1 MNTNVVNK
9 SDIKSALNLNGVFGN
24 IIAGLVMSLMGFN
37 KINRLYAGSSQYTGK
52 EFTGSILRS
61 FNIKYDIDSAS
72 LDNIPLEGPC
82 IFVSNHPFGGVDG
95 IVLYDAI
102 SEKRSDLKVMTNFIL
117 SHIKNLT
124 DSFLPVNPFSN
135 KGMKNSLAGIRAA
148 VEHVESGHCLA
159 IFPAGE
165 VATYYGRNVIE
176 DLDWQSSVIKLIAK
190 AKVPVVPV
198 YFHGTNSWFFH
209 LIGKIHPVFRT
220 IRLPREL
227 LNKRGKTITVSI
239 GKTIPVSDIE
249 MYDSTISLGKY
260 LRSRCYALEANLP
273 QSQTHLSD
281 NGQKLVKPIATP
293 QSIGPILQE
302 LKSQPESLL
311 FETSSFQ
318 CYLLDSDMIPML
330 MFELG
335 RKREEAFRAVGEG
348 TNKEVDIDDFDKYYK
363 HLILWDYT
371 NYCIAGAYRLGIG
384 SEIIPDR
391 GLEGFYTNTLF
402 KLNPKF
408 SDTLQH
414 TIELGRSFVSVEYQ
428 RDALPLMLLI
438 KGLLVSVMRYSEC
451 RFLMGPVSISS
462 WIPHFYQSLI
472 HHFLN
477 SKHSFNRVDDFAAA
491 RSPFTSNFL
500 RVDPQALLGKKMDTV
515 EIFDRYL
522 LRLSNNT
529 YRLPTLVKKYIKLNT
544 KIISFNIDKEFNY
557 CLDAFIILDLK
568 DVPES
573 EIQLL
578 VRDTSEEDQANIIKQ
593 FRERGRI
600 RCLPRD
606 DI

>member
-9 SDIKSALNLNGVFGN
+9 SDIKKALDLKGFFGT
-24 IIAGLVMSLMGFN
+24 IAASLVMSFMGFN

-52 EFTGSILRS
+52 KFTGSILRS
-61 FNIKYDIDSAS
+61 FNIKYKIDNPSI
-72 LDNIPLEGPC
+72 DNIPQEGPC

-95 IVLYDAI
+95 LILYDVI
-102 SEKRSDLKVMTNFIL
+102 SGKRDDLKVMTNFIL
-117 SHIKNLT
+117 SHIKNLS

-148 VEHVESGHCLA
+148 VEHVADGHCLA
-159 IFPAGE
+159 VFPAGE
-165 VATYYGRNVIE
+165 VATYYGKNIIE
-176 DLDWQSSVIKLIAK
+176 DLEWQSSIVKLIAK

-198 YFHGTNSWFFH
+198 YFHGTNSRFFH
-209 LIGKIHPVFRT
+209 LIGRIHPLLRT

-227 LNKRGKTITVSI
+227 LNKRGKTIIVSI

-249 MYDSTISLGKY
+249 MYDSTMSLGKY

-273 QSQTHLSD
+273 QSQKHLGD

-293 QSIGPILQE
+293 QSIDPILQE
-302 LKSQPESLL
+302 LKSHLESLL
-311 FETSSFQ
+311 FEASSFQ

-348 TNKEVDIDDFDKYYK
+348 TDKEVDIDDFDKYYK
-363 HLILWDYT
+363 HLILWDHI

-384 SEIIPDR
+384 GEIIPEK
-391 GLEGFYTNTLF
+391 GLGGFYTNTLF
-402 KLNPKF
+402 NLDPRI
-408 SDTLQH
+408 SDAMQH

-438 KGLLVSVMRYSEC
+438 KGLLISVLKYPDC

-472 HHFLN
+472 YHYLN
-477 SKHSFNRVDDFAAA
+477 HKHSFDRIDNFATA
-491 RSPFTSNFL
+491 RSPFTPNFL
-500 RVDPQALLGKKMDTV
+500 RVDPQALLGKKMETI

-529 YRLPTLVKKYIKLNT
+529 YRLPTLVKKYLKLNT

-568 DVPES
+568 EIPES
-573 EIQLL
+573 EIHVLI
-578 VRDTSEEDQANIIKQ
+578 RDASEEDQAKIIKQ

-606 DI
+606 DT